1 MIDIE
6 HSIQILREQLTGN
19 LLADCEIQE
28 QIKDLESLLDEEVD
42 NPVCD
47 IDDEDCI
54 ACGS

>member
-28 QIKDLESLLDEEVD
+28 QIKDLESLLDQESD
-42 NPVCD
+42 NSVCN
-47 IDDEDCI
+47 IDDEDCL